1 MALIAQ
7 TMARRNLYNRPIVG
21 TLYTGCTDCA
31 GAAGAYET
39 KRKPLEKKRSGHMP
53 SWGLLTG
60 ETGLNYPK
68 NGYIAGTINVN
79 GVAQIDVIVR
89 LYRTIYPNCLRETKT
104 DALGQYRFD
113 DLNPSLSDYY
123 TTYLAPSLGVVYNNM
138 GDSGLTPSV

>member
-7 TMARRNLYNRPIVG
+7 TMARRNAYDRPIIG
-21 TLYTGCTDCA
+21 TLFTGLTDCA
-31 GAAGAYET
+31 ASGQYEIKT
-39 KRKPLEKKRSGHMP
+39 KTIGKKRSGHVP
-53 SWGLLTG
+53 SWGTLTG

-68 NGYIAGTINVN
+68 NGYIAGTISVN
-79 GVAQIDVIVR
+79 SFPQIDIVVR
-89 LYRTIYPNCLRETKT
+89 LYRPLYPNCLRETKT

-123 TTYLAPSLGVVYNNM
+123 MTYLAPSLGVVYNNM